1 MIIKSRQKIDSEVKI
16 ELEEKDDPF
25 HLLEGKVRIKY
36 IGVGSMK
43 RCPSSIIYLMCALES
58 QEIMVY

>member
-16 ELEEKDDPF
+16 EPEDKDDTF

-36 IGVGSMK
+36 LGVGSMK
-43 RCPSSIIYLMCALES
+43 RCPSNIIYLMCALES